1 VSKFTPV
8 GPAAKPQASNQTVV
22 PCGAAGAAYVC
33 SPAPAQPQTAQA
45 PLNPAQTV
53 VAAAAQN
60 QTPPPAGAQ
69 TTAQPSAQPRAYT
82 HLNYG
87 GSINPTGALGPK
99 PQRGRQFRTQKRLET
114 IVRLENAGFTP
125 QQMAPML
132 GVSIPR
138 IKSILQTPAY
148 LNARIKITHGIIVDH
163 DASLAEIKSQR
174 REMLTQM
181 LPAAFQ
187 VLANELLSSGVT
199 IAERKHKVAVA
210 QDLLDREGS
219 LAKISRAEVKPVDQF
234 DFEKAD
240 AASAALLQTIR
251 GIAPAPTEVS
261 EDVAAA
267 LAANLKFANSHT
279 LSAVDQQS
287 ALDKLEA
294 EASKLSADV
303 LEAMM
308 TGASDRES

>member
-1 VSKFTPV
+1 
-8 GPAAKPQASNQTVV
+8 
-22 PCGAAGAAYVC
+22 
-33 SPAPAQPQTAQA
+33 
-45 PLNPAQTV
+45 
-53 VAAAAQN
+53 
-60 QTPPPAGAQ
+60 
-69 TTAQPSAQPRAYT
+69 
-82 HLNYG
+82 
-87 GSINPTGALGPK
+87 
-99 PQRGRQFRTQKRLET
+99 
-114 IVRLENAGFTP
+114 VRLENAGFTP
-125 QQMAPML
+125 QQIAPML

-240 AASAALLQTIR
+240 AASAALLHTIR
-251 GIAPAPTEVS
+251 GIAPAPTQIS

-279 LSAVDQQS
+279 LSAIDQQS

-294 EASKLSADV
+294 EASKLSAEV

-308 TGASDRES
+308 VGADKDRES